1 VTEDGGRRGRGD
13 GESRAR
19 AALRVVDST
28 PTSSPS
34 ETSRSAARPSESATS
49 SRPPTD
55 RTPPASSD
63 DAVGAGSSPG
73 APGLANRRRGAARP
87 PGTRGTH
94 GARIPVY
101 PRVPTGPLRPPAP
114 PGRRGPDAG
123 VTAEREHVG
132 PRAVGGTAVGGTA
145 AGEEPTPLDEAAAAP
160 GPEEAAEAN
169 AVEQLRA
176 RAERFTPEDEVLAA
190 ARERAAEHGI
200 VPIGAGAC
208 AALTFLASAT
218 RARNVVEIGSGA
230 GLGSVS
236 LLRGMPREG
245 VLTSIDCEVSHVGL
259 ARRACLE
266 AGYPAGRVRMITGR
280 ALDVLPRLSDGHYDL
295 VLVDALTVE
304 YPRYLEEAVR
314 LLRPGG
320 VVALDN
326 VLWGG
331 RVADPAQQDGDTKAL
346 REVARQGRE
355 DDRLV
360 PVLLPLGD
368 GLLALVKRS

>member
-101 PRVPTGPLRPPAP
+101 PRVPTGPLRPPGP
-114 PGRRGPDAG
+114 PGRRGPEAG
-123 VTAEREHVG
+123 VTTGHEHVG
-132 PRAVGGTAVGGTA
+132 PRAVGGTA
-145 AGEEPTPLDEAAAAP
+145 AGEEPTPLDEATAAP
-160 GPEEAAEAN
+160 DPEEAAEAD

-326 VLWGG
+326 VLWTG
-331 RVADPAQQDGDTKAL
+331 RVSDTTRREAIDSAL
-346 REVARQGRE
+346 RETMRAVRADE
-355 DDRLV
+355 RLA
-360 PVLLPLGD
+360 PLLLPISD
-368 GLLALVKRS
+368 GLLCASLLA

>member
-1 VTEDGGRRGRGD
+1 
-13 GESRAR
+13 
-19 AALRVVDST
+19 
-28 PTSSPS
+28 
-34 ETSRSAARPSESATS
+34 
-49 SRPPTD
+49 
-55 RTPPASSD
+55 
-63 DAVGAGSSPG
+63 
-73 APGLANRRRGAARP
+73 
-87 PGTRGTH
+87 
-94 GARIPVY
+94 
-101 PRVPTGPLRPPAP
+101 VPTGPLRPPAP
-114 PGRRGPDAG
+114 PGRRGPDAEVAAG
-123 VTAEREHVG
+123 REHPG
-132 PRAVGGTAVGGTA
+132 PRAVGDTPV
-145 AGEEPTPLDEAAAAP
+145 GEEPTPVDDAATLD
-160 GPEEAAEAN
+160 PEEAAETG
-169 AVEQLRA
+169 AVGQLRA

-200 VPIGAGAC
+200 VPIGGGAC

-266 AGYPAGRVRMITGR
+266 AGFPAGRVRMITGR
-280 ALDVLPRLSDGHYDL
+280 ALDVLPRLSDGGYDL

-326 VLWGG
+326 VLWSG
-331 RVADPAQQDGDTKAL
+331 RVSDTTRREAIDSAL
-346 REVARQGRE
+346 RETMRAVRADE
-355 DDRLV
+355 RLA
-360 PVLLPLGD
+360 PLLLPISD
-368 GLLALVKRS
+368 GLLCASLLA

>member
-1 VTEDGGRRGRGD
+1 VTEDGGRRGPGD
-13 GESRAR
+13 GERRAR
-19 AALRVVDST
+19 SALRVVDST
-28 PTSSPS
+28 SASSPS
-34 ETSRSAARPSESATS
+34 DTSRSPGRPSEPPTS
-49 SRPPTD
+49 SRPSVD
-55 RTPPASSD
+55 RTPPITAD
-63 DAVGAGSSPG
+63 DAAGAGSSPA
-73 APGLANRRRGAARP
+73 APGLAGRRRGAARP

-114 PGRRGPDAG
+114 PGRRAPE
-123 VTAEREHVG
+123 AEGTRVG
-132 PRAVGGTAVGGTA
+132 PRALDDTPAGA
-145 AGEEPTPLDEAAAAP
+145 APTDDEAVTVALD
-160 GPEEAAEAN
+160 PEEAAEAG
-169 AVEQLRA
+169 EIERLRA

-190 ARERAAEHGI
+190 ARERAAEYGI

-218 RARNVVEIGSGA
+218 RARNVVEVGSGA

-245 VLTSIDCEVSHVGL
+245 VLTSIDCEVSHLGL

-266 AGYPAGRVRMITGR
+266 AGFPAGRVRMITGR
-280 ALDVLPRLSDGHYDL
+280 ALDVLPRLSDGGYDL

-326 VLWGG
+326 VLWTG
-331 RVADPAQQDGDTKAL
+331 RVSDTARREAISSAL
-346 REVARQGRE
+346 RETVRAVRADE
-355 DDRLV
+355 RLA
-360 PVLLPLGD
+360 PLLLPMSD
-368 GLLALVKRS
+368 GLLCASLLA

>member
-1 VTEDGGRRGRGD
+1 
-13 GESRAR
+13 
-19 AALRVVDST
+19 
-28 PTSSPS
+28 
-34 ETSRSAARPSESATS
+34 
-49 SRPPTD
+49 
-55 RTPPASSD
+55 
-63 DAVGAGSSPG
+63 
-73 APGLANRRRGAARP
+73 
-87 PGTRGTH
+87 
-94 GARIPVY
+94 
-101 PRVPTGPLRPPAP
+101 VPTGPLRPPAP

-123 VTAEREHVG
+123 AATGREHVG
-132 PRAVGGTAVGGTA
+132 PRAVGDAPT
-145 AGEEPTPLDEAAAAP
+145 GEEPTPLDDGAAP
-160 GPEEAAEAN
+160 LDPDGAAEAG
-169 AVEQLRA
+169 ATEQLRA

-218 RARNVVEIGSGA
+218 RARNVVEIGAGA

-245 VLTSIDCEVSHVGL
+245 VLTSIDCELSHVGL

-280 ALDVLPRLSDGHYDL
+280 ALDVLPRLSDGGYDL

-326 VLWGG
+326 VLWTG
-331 RVADPAQQDGDTKAL
+331 RVSDTTRREAIDSAL
-346 REVARQGRE
+346 RETMRAVRADE
-355 DDRLV
+355 RLA
-360 PVLLPLGD
+360 PLLLPISD
-368 GLLALVKRS
+368 GLLCASLLA